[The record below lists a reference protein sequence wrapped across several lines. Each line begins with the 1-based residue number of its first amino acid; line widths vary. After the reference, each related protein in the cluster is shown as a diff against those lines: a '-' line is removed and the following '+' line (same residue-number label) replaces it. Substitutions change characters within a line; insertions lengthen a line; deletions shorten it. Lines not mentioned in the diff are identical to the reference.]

1 MIKLKIELFTMR
13 YYHDIIDLWKRSGI
27 EVSSSD
33 TRDEITKMLKRNS
46 NLFLIGKEDGKV
58 IAVVMGGFDGRRG
71 YVHHLAIDPDY
82 QKKNYGKMMMDELI
96 EKFRKKKVHKVHLFI
111 EKHNKE
117 VIDFYR
123 KLGWEVRDD
132 LIMMSFVPDKSL
144 YKRDIR
150 S

>member
-1 MIKLKIELFTMR
+1 MKIELFTMQ
-13 YYHDIIDLWKRSGI
+13 YYHEIIALWKRSGI

-33 TRDEITKMLKRNS
+33 TRDEIAKMQKRNPD
-46 NLFLIGKEDGKV
+46 LILIGKENENV
-58 IAVVMGGFDGRRG
+58 IAVVMGAFDGRRG

-82 QKKNYGKMMMDELI
+82 QKKEYGKMMMDELI
-96 EKFRKKKVHKVHLFI
+96 EQFSIKKIHKIHLFI

-117 VIDFYR
+117 VVDFYK

-144 YKRDIR
+144 YKRDIEI
-150 S
+150 